1 MIWDIAKPGASFSS
15 LPNESSATEEC
26 FPTTWEVNRFPK
38 TVIIQPYCSVSC
50 LCLRVPPT
58 ELISVD
64 FSNGGTKTQPE
75 GSCSRRGKREV
86 PLSKI
91 SLVRQREDT
100 GGWTWCVC
108 WGRGWV
114 TRRTSAKHR
123 GGPHLNWVTGSLLR
137 RAQVLSL
144 RGSRNRR
151 VTQQR
156 LEGRLLA
163 SGLDRLDKEGCPQA
177 SKEWEGWLFRHRR
190 RNTVWRPLRVGSKKT
205 WHEGTD
211 LQNGRRLTDAESE
224 LTAAGGKGQLGSLG
238 RTRTRCCT

>member
-1 MIWDIAKPGASFSS
+1 M
-15 LPNESSATEEC
+15 
-26 FPTTWEVNRFPK
+26 NRFPK

-75 GSCSRRGKREV
+75 GSCSRHREMGGPAV
-86 PLSKI
+86 QNLSC
-91 SLVRQREDT
+91 QTT
-100 GGWTWCVC
+100 GRHWGLNMVCVLGERLSHR
-108 WGRGWV
+108 W
-114 TRRTSAKHR
+114 RTSAKHR
-123 GGPHLNWVTGSLLR
+123 GGPHLNWVPGSLLR

-163 SGLDRLDKEGCPQA
+163 SGLDRRDKEGCPQA

-190 RNTVWRPLRVGSKKT
+190 RNTV
-205 WHEGTD
+205 
-211 LQNGRRLTDAESE
+211 
-224 LTAAGGKGQLGSLG
+224 
-238 RTRTRCCT
+238 